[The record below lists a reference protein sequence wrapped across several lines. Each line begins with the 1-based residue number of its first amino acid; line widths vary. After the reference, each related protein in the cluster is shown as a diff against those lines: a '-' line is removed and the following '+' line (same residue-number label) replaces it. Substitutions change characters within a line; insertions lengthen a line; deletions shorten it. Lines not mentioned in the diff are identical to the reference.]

1 VEEVMKAYIDLKT
14 AFQKQNAADVL
25 LSAAQTAFNASLES
39 YKNGLGTYVEV
50 ELAQRNLAT
59 ARSTLVDARSA
70 IYTSKTT
77 LALSVGDLA
86 KPPAATNP
94 RN

>member
-1 VEEVMKAYIDLKT
+1 
-14 AFQKQNAADVL
+14 
-25 LSAAQTAFNASLES
+25 LES

-86 KPPAATNP
+86 KPAPNP